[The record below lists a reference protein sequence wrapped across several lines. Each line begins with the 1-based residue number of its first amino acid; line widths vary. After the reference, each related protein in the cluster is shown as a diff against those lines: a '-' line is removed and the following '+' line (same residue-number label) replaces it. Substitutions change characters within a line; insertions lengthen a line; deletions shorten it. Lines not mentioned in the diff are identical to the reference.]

1 MRSISIL
8 LVTLGLF
15 ASTAYSAPAGI
26 AASVDID
33 VVNQV
38 KNYAMPIVID
48 DINAYQVGKIS
59 FKQGYVQN
67 I

>member
-1 MRSISIL
+1 MRSISSIL
-8 LVTLGLF
+8 VALGLI

-48 DINAYQVGKIS
+48 DINAY
-59 FKQGYVQN
+59 
-67 I
+67 